1 MLQYKKHPR
10 KENAMNKPAS
20 KKRILLKL
28 SGEALST
35 EGHRGISPQSLKE
48 IAVEI
53 VQAYK
58 KSNCELAIVIGGGNI
73 WRGVRDGGGVI
84 DRVNSDSMGML
95 ATVINA
101 IALQSAIE
109 DAGVPTRVL
118 TSINIYQ
125 LAEAFVRRKA
135 IRHLEK
141 GRIVIFAGGTGN
153 PFFTTD
159 SAAALRASEI
169 NADLIL
175 KATQVDGVYDKDP
188 RKHADAKLIERI
200 SYTDA
205 IEKRL
210 QFMDTAALAL
220 CMEKQLPL
228 QVFNLH
234 KKGNIQKALCGEDI
248 GTVIF

>member
-1 MLQYKKHPR
+1 MSATCQQPK
-10 KENAMNKPAS
+10 
-20 KKRILLKL
+20 KKRVLLKL
-28 SGEALST
+28 SGEALIT
-35 EGHRGISPQSLKE
+35 EGQRGINPQALKG
-48 IAVEI
+48 IAEELAD
-53 VQAYK
+53 AYQ
-58 KSNCELAIVIGGGNI
+58 KSCCELAIVIGGGNV

-109 DAGVPTRVL
+109 EAGVPTRVL

-125 LAEAFVRRKA
+125 LAEPFVRRKA
-135 IRHLEK
+135 LRHLEK

-169 NADLIL
+169 SADVLL
-175 KATQVDGVYDKDP
+175 KATQVDGVYDSDP
-188 RKHADAKLIERI
+188 RKNPDAKLISRI
-200 SYTDA
+200 TYAEA
-205 IEKRL
+205 IAKQL

-220 CMEKQLPL
+220 CLENKVPV

-234 KKGNIQKALCGEDI
+234 KKGNIQKALCGEEV
-248 GTVIF
+248 GTVIY

>member
-1 MLQYKKHPR
+1 MIQGEFMTANH
-10 KENAMNKPAS
+10 

-28 SGEALST
+28 SGEALSL
-35 EGHRGISPQSLKE
+35 EGHRGINPQSLKE
-48 IAVEI
+48 IATEI
-53 VQAYK
+53 ADAYK
-58 KSNCELAIVIGGGNI
+58 KANCQLAIVIGGGNV

-125 LAEAFVRRKA
+125 LAEPFVRRKA
-135 IRHLEK
+135 MRHLEK
-141 GRIVIFAGGTGN
+141 GRVVIFAGGTGN
-153 PFFTTD
+153 PYFTTD

-169 NADLIL
+169 NADVLL
-175 KATQVDGVYDKDP
+175 KATQVDGVYDADP
-188 RKHADAKLIERI
+188 RKNPKAKLIDKITYAE
-200 SYTDA
+200 A

-210 QFMDTAALAL
+210 QFMDTAALAIA
-220 CMEKQLPL
+220 MENKLPI

-234 KKGNIQKALCGEDI
+234 KKGNIEKALCGDEI
-248 GTVIF
+248 GTVIY